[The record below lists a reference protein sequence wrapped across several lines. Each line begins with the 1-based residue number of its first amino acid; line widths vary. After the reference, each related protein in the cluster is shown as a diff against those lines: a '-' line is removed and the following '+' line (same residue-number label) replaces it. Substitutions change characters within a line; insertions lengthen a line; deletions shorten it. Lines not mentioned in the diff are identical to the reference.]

1 MKIFIASDH
10 AAYNE
15 KQALI
20 SALKNK
26 FEVIDLGTNSCESV
40 NYADYAFAMVKKIQ
54 NTNEKG
60 ILLCGSGIGISIA
73 ANRFKGIRAALCRDI
88 EDAKLSRLH
97 NDANI
102 IAFAGRKTPVD
113 EMVKMSEVFFSTE
126 FEGGRHQQRID
137 SFNNLGEGSV

>member
-10 AAYNE
+10 AAFNE

-20 SALKNK
+20 SALKTK
-26 FEVIDLGTNSCESV
+26 YEVIDLGTNSCDSV

-54 NTNEKG
+54 NTNEFG

-73 ANRFKGIRAALCRDI
+73 ANRFKGIRAALCRDT

-113 EMVKMSEVFFSTE
+113 EMVKMSEVFLTTE
-126 FEGGRHQQRID
+126 FEGGRHQKRID
-137 SFNNLGEGSV
+137 AFNDLGESSV

>member
-26 FEVIDLGTNSCESV
+26 FEVIDLGTNSCDSV

-54 NTNEKG
+54 NTHEKG

-113 EMVKMSEVFFSTE
+113 EMVKMSKVFFSTE
-126 FEGGRHQQRID
+126 FEGGRHQKRID